1 MEALSLTVLFS
12 ALLALLAMVGF
23 AWDYRN
29 RGKDGLERE
38 ALRPL
43 EEDAKPPGD
52 HPLSRP

>member
-1 MEALSLTVLFS
+1 MEVLSLTVLFS

-23 AWDYRN
+23 AWDCRN

-43 EEDAKPPGD
+43 EDDKPSDTP
-52 HPLSRP
+52 PLS

>member
-1 MEALSLTVLFS
+1 MEVLSLTVLFS

-29 RGKDGLERE
+29 RGKDGLDRE

-43 EEDAKPPGD
+43 EDDAKPSD
-52 HPLSRP
+52 KTPLS